1 MTEINEKL
9 IWSLADQTVRN
20 YSRKVLSGLFSND
33 DLDDIVQDV
42 FIKAWENRDKYDES
56 RGALSTW
63 VGIIAKNAVRDAAAK
78 EKRRRS
84 IFSSN
89 PLVENFGDDD
99 ADDDNCR
106 GGSPM
111 GVVPVS
117 SVETD
122 AEIIASDT
130 ERHYRSLART
140 KRESRIIDGMINGL
154 DSDELAKA
162 EGIPTKR
169 IYAPVCLL
177 RKRLR
182 DDAA

>member
-1 MTEINEKL
+1 MTEINENR
-9 IWSLADQTVRN
+9 IWSLADQTVKN

-33 DLDDIVQDV
+33 DLNDIVQDV
-42 FIKAWENRDKYDES
+42 FVKVWESRDKYDES

-63 VGIIAKNAVRDAAAK
+63 VGTIAKNAVRDDAAK

-89 PLVENFGDDD
+89 PLVENYGD
-99 ADDDNCR
+99 ADDDKGR

-122 AEIIASDT
+122 AELIVHDT
-130 ERHYRSLART
+130 ERHFRSLART
-140 KRESRIIDGMINGL
+140 MRESRIIDGLVNGL